1 MEALAKFATIGY
13 ASFSLLLGW
22 LGAIVGFLL
31 LACGIAG
38 AIVGQVIWSI
48 ACSVI
53 AGARGRL
60 ERHIAEPTEG
70 SSAQAIHIE

>member
-1 MEALAKFATIGY
+1 MDALSKVSTIGY
-13 ASFSLLLGW
+13 ASVSLVLGW
-22 LGAIVGFLL
+22 FAAIVGFLF

-38 AIVGQVIWSI
+38 AIVGQIIWSM

-60 ERHIAEPTEG
+60 EREAGQTEPANNQYT
-70 SSAQAIHIE
+70 

>member
-1 MEALAKFATIGY
+1 MEALSKVSTIGY
-13 ASFSLLLGW
+13 AGLSLLLGW

-38 AIVGQVIWSI
+38 AIVGQIIWSV

-53 AGARGRL
+53 AAASGRL
-60 ERHIAEPTEG
+60 ERRSAETEPA
-70 SSAQAIHIE
+70 SKRYT